1 MRRTTE
7 RVHTRNGERARKGSA
22 MKRTILLVSAA
33 ALLAG
38 TTYASA
44 QVRDDPPGWAWQRRG
59 ILEDQ
64 GRNPQRFGYYGGEH
78 QSYGAYCVY
87 PYFRYP
93 RFGYVPGP
101 RSFFFL
107 RGDHPP
113 PPPQTIA
120 GVE

>member
-1 MRRTTE
+1 
-7 RVHTRNGERARKGSA
+7 

-64 GRNPQRFGYYGGEH
+64 GRNPQRFGYYGGYYD
-78 QSYGAYCVY
+78 SYGAYGAY
-87 PYFRYP
+87 PYAGYRSY
-93 RFGYVPGP
+93 GYVPGP
-101 RSFFFL
+101 RYYRSWRDNPPGSRFED
-107 RGDHPP
+107 RGVDEDMGFNFNTFRGGHN
-113 PPPQTIA
+113 
-120 GVE
+120 